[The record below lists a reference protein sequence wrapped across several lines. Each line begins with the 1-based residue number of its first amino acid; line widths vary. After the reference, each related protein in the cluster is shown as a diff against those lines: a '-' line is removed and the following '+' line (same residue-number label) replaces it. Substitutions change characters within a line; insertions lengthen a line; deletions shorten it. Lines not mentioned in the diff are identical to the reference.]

1 MTKHDSI
8 MTNRKVIGKPM
19 SYEQLEYILKL
30 IAQYD
35 INLPQLGTYLTVQE
49 ASNIIVYVKEMVGTQ
64 RIYRRI
70 KPYNPDD
77 LMQAFINKYP
87 EVYNNII
94 NRSL

>member
-8 MTNRKVIGKPM
+8 MANRKVIGKPM
-19 SYEQLEYILKL
+19 SYKQLEYILKL

-49 ASNIIVYVKEMVGTQ
+49 ASNIITHIKEVMPQ
-64 RIYRRI
+64 KRI

-77 LMQAFINKYP
+77 LMEAFINKYP
-87 EVYNNII
+87 EAYSNII
-94 NRSL
+94 NRDF